1 MWLDRFSYY
10 FSVKGRV
17 GGIYSLTFEFLPDI
31 ADDRQNI
38 DGIKQIIKADFALLE
53 SQLETLLFSDRRI
66 RAEKTPVL
74 TDSPHSLQA
83 GYEYTG
89 QGKKRVANLGGL
101 LTNLF
106 AILTRLSQKPGIIP
120 KPIDPFTEIRAT
132 LRYSILKNSVEKKFA
147 VINLEFTLGHDLN
160 LSLFNSILNLPEL
173 HFSQQAQIE
182 INHLQRAL
190 AMGENINPQQQL
202 ESFLI

>member
-38 DGIKQIIKADFALLE
+38 DGIKQIILK
-53 SQLETLLFSDRRI
+53 
-66 RAEKTPVL
+66 
-74 TDSPHSLQA
+74 SP
-83 GYEYTG
+83 
-89 QGKKRVANLGGL
+89 
-101 LTNLF
+101 
-106 AILTRLSQKPGIIP
+106 
-120 KPIDPFTEIRAT
+120 
-132 LRYSILKNSVEKKFA
+132 VEKKFA
-147 VINLEFTLGHDLN
+147 VITLELTLGHDLN
-160 LSLFNSILNLPEL
+160 LSIFNSILNLPEL

-202 ESFLI
+202 ESSLTNL